1 MTLPLKGTRVNPLS
15 ATSSRP
21 DRFTD
26 DALWQE
32 EAGYSRAARRGDF
45 IAVSGTTASAPDGR
59 AHSLGDTQAQTA
71 DAIARCLRAV
81 QALGG
86 TVEDVVRTRVYLA
99 PEADWRGAAQAHR
112 DTFAAVA
119 PANTMLHVAGMIGE
133 GLLVEVE
140 MEALVQDGGTP
151 A

>member
-1 MTLPLKGTRVNPLS
+1 MNPTS
-15 ATSSRP
+15 ATSRP

-32 EAGYSRAARRGDF
+32 EAGYSRAARRGDL
-45 IAVSGTTASAPDGR
+45 IAVSGTTASAPDGQ
-59 AHSLGDTQAQTA
+59 AELLGDTRAQTA
-71 DAIARCLRAV
+71 DAIDRCLRAV
-81 QALGG
+81 RALGG

-112 DTFAAVA
+112 DAFAAVA
-119 PANTMLHVAGMIGE
+119 PANTMLHVAGMIGD

-140 MEALVQDGGTP
+140 LEALVLDGGTS

>member
-1 MTLPLKGTRVNPLS
+1 MNPTS

-26 DALWQE
+26 DALWQA
-32 EAGYSRAARRGDF
+32 EAGYSRAARRGDL
-45 IAVSGTTASAPDGR
+45 IAVSGTTASAPDGQ
-59 AHSLGDTQAQTA
+59 AHSLGDTRAQTA
-71 DAIARCLRAV
+71 DAIDRCLRAV
-81 QALGG
+81 RALGG
-86 TVEDVVRTRVYLA
+86 SVADVLRTRVYLA

-112 DTFAAVA
+112 DTFVSVA
-119 PANTMLHVAGMIGE
+119 PANTMLHVAGLIGD

-140 MEALVQDGGTP
+140 MEVLVRDGGAT

>member
-1 MTLPLKGTRVNPLS
+1 MNPTS

-32 EAGYSRAARRGDF
+32 EAGYSRAARRGEV
-45 IAVSGTTASAPDGR
+45 IAVSGTTASAPDGQ
-59 AHSLGDTQAQTA
+59 AGALGDTEAQAA
-71 DAIARCLRAV
+71 DALARCLRAV
-81 QALGG
+81 RALGG

-99 PEADWRGAAQAHR
+99 PEADWRGAARAHR

-119 PANTMLHVAGMIGE
+119 PANTMLHVAGLIGD

-140 MEALVQDGGTP
+140 MEAVVQDRG
-151 A
+151 ASA

>member
-1 MTLPLKGTRVNPLS
+1 MRLPLKGSHVNPAS
-15 ATSSRP
+15 ATGRP
-21 DRFTD
+21 DRYTD

-32 EAGYSRAARRGDF
+32 EAGYSRAARRGNL

-59 AHSLGDTQAQTA
+59 AELLGDTRAQTA

-81 QALGG
+81 QELGG
-86 TVEDVVRTRVYLA
+86 TVDDVYRTRVYLA

-112 DTFAAVA
+112 DAFAAVA

-140 MEALVQDGGTP
+140 VEALVQDGQVP

>member
-1 MTLPLKGTRVNPLS
+1 MNPTS
-15 ATSSRP
+15 ATSRP

-32 EAGYSRAARRGDF
+32 EAGYSRAARRGGF

-59 AHSLGDTQAQTA
+59 AELLGDTQAQTA
-71 DAIARCLRAV
+71 DAIDRCLRAV
-81 QALGG
+81 RALGG

-99 PEADWRGAAQAHR
+99 PEADWHGAAQAHR
-112 DTFAAVA
+112 DAFAAVA
-119 PANTMLHVAGMIGE
+119 PANTMLHVAGMIGD

-140 MEALVQDGGTP
+140 LEALVLDGGTP

>member
-1 MTLPLKGTRVNPLS
+1 MNPTS
-15 ATSSRP
+15 ATSRP

-32 EAGYSRAARRGDF
+32 EAGYSRAARRGDL

-59 AHSLGDTQAQTA
+59 AEQLGDTQAQTA
-71 DAIARCLRAV
+71 DAIERCLRAV
-81 QALGG
+81 RSLGG
-86 TVEDVVRTRVYLA
+86 TIEDVVRTRVYLA

-112 DTFAAVA
+112 DAFAAVA
-119 PANTMLHVAGMIGE
+119 PANTMLHVAGMIGD

-140 MEALVQDGGTP
+140 MEALVLDGG
-151 A
+151 ARA

>member
-1 MTLPLKGTRVNPLS
+1 VNPTP
-15 ATSSRP
+15 ATSRP

-32 EAGYSRAARRGDF
+32 EAGYSRAARRGDV

-59 AHSLGDTQAQTA
+59 AELLGDTRAQTA
-71 DAIARCLRAV
+71 DAIDRCLRAV
-81 QALGG
+81 RALGG
-86 TVEDVVRTRVYLA
+86 SVEDVVRTRVYLA
-99 PEADWRGAAQAHR
+99 PEADWREAAQAHR
-112 DTFAAVA
+112 DAFAAVA
-119 PANTMLHVAGMIGE
+119 PANTMLHVAAMIGD

-140 MEALVQDGGTP
+140 LEAVVLNVGTP